1 MAGQRM
7 DRAARGKE
15 AEDHACRHLEQE
27 GLRAVTR
34 NFRCRQGEIDL
45 IMEEGKT
52 LVFVEVR
59 YRLDPRFGSA
69 VESVDARKRARIIMA
84 AKHFLQQHPGTCRRP
99 CRFDVVALG
108 GEEFAITWIKNAFD
122 LS

>member
-1 MAGQRM
+1 MTGQRT
-7 DRAARGKE
+7 DRAARGKA
-15 AEDHACRHLEQE
+15 AEDRACQHLQQQ
-27 GLRAVTR
+27 GLRALTR

-45 IMEEGKT
+45 VMEEGRT

-69 VESVDARKRARIIMA
+69 AETVDARKRARIVTA
-84 AKHFLQQHPGTCRRP
+84 AQYFLQQHPGASRRP

-108 GEEFAITWIKNAFD
+108 GEEFAIDWIKNAFD